1 MIRYTASTHIGVS
14 RNHNFFFYRKQL
26 RGAIRHMKDLLR
38 IFIAFFRVG
47 ALTFGG
53 GYAMVP
59 ILRREAMLKHNWVT
73 EEEMMDYYAVAQ
85 CIPGII
91 AVNTAS
97 FIGHKVKKIPG
108 ALAAALGVAFPS
120 LIIIIA
126 IAAILNNFIENPYVR
141 HAFAGIM
148 VVVCALILDAV
159 LKMRKTG
166 IKDIVG
172 WVLFIAALGAS
183 LFLRLSPI
191 WIVAAAAPLGILLSA
206 LKVIKVK

>member
-1 MIRYTASTHIGVS
+1 
-14 RNHNFFFYRKQL
+14 
-26 RGAIRHMKDLLR
+26 MKDLWC
-38 IFIAFFRVG
+38 IFTSFFRVG

-53 GYAMVP
+53 GYAMIP
-59 ILRREAMLKHNWVT
+59 ILRREAMHKRNWVS
-73 EEEMMDYYAVAQ
+73 EEEMMDYYAIAQ

-97 FIGHKVKKIPG
+97 FIGLKVKKIPG
-108 ALAAALGVAFPS
+108 ALAAALGVALPS

-126 IAAILNNFIENPYVR
+126 IAAVLNNFIESPYVR

-166 IKDIVG
+166 IRDVAG
-172 WVLFIAALGAS
+172 WILFVAALGAS
-183 LFLRLSPI
+183 LFLKLSPI

-206 LKVIKVK
+206 MKVIKVNR